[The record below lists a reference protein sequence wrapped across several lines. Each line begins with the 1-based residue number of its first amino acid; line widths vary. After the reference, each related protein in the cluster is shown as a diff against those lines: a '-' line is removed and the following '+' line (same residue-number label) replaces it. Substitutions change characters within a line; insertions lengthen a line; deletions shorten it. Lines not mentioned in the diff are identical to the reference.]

1 MEAQM
6 LAKFVAVIGMGVI
19 VWLSLVLVQMA
30 HP

>member
-6 LAKFVAVIGMGVI
+6 LAKFVAVIGLGAI
-19 VWLSLVLVQMA
+19 VSLSLVLVLLA